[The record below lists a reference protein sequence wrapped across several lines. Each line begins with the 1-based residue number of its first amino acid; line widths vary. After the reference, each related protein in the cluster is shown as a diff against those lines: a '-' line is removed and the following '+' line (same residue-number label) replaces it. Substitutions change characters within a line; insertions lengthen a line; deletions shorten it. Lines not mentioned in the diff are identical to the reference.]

1 MIDVRLQVFF
11 SFLLFSLFRRI
22 LVCKYSTLSSAAVE
36 KNRSQ
41 TMSLSWDILAAIRAM
56 VTKVSRMTA
65 NGNTEL

>member
-22 LVCKYSTLSSAAVE
+22 LACRYFTLSSAAVE

-41 TMSLSWDILAAIRAM
+41 TMSLSWDVLAAIRAM